1 MSNTTNT
8 TLIERANELMEH
20 YAGTVAERVLQR
32 DIDANDLEA
41 LRYHVS
47 DYAAQKAI
55 EDDNGLIPMPE
66 LLDTHFPQTRAML
79 NKLTIEEATDVY

>member
-1 MSNTTNT
+1 MSHESNT
-8 TLIERANELMEH
+8 LLLQWAHELME
-20 YAGTVAERVLQR
+20 YYTGTYIERVLQR

-55 EDDNGLIPMPE
+55 EDDGGLVPLPEPYTGLRRVRKLYGITNG
-66 LLDTHFPQTRAML
+66 
-79 NKLTIEEATDVY
+79 EATDVS